1 MAEFR
6 RVCLIGVDRAAGSF
20 ALGMKRAGFSGPIAA
35 VANKPTLAA
44 CFRLG
49 IVSGGSSD
57 PAEALPGADLIVLTT
72 AGVAGSGVLES
83 VLGAADENALLV
95 DMTRD
100 KAATLKAVTESGRK
114 DLRYAGLRVL
124 GGGNDTNNYAKSDG
138 LWMAKKT
145 AILTPRGETD
155 GDAAAALSELLGAMG
170 TNAVTMDGPASE
182 RLCAQA
188 QLVPKAAALAMLA
201 GLFESEEKASLAGAL
216 LGGWLAE
223 EARETFE
230 ARKLEWI
237 GELQSGGE
245 AVRQGIDRLI
255 EQLNTVKK
263 HLAEGT
269 LADEV
274 NALIERAAQAVQT
287 EAEEAGYPIA
297 LTAGTD
303 PRSLERIAQL
313 MAGAR
318 IKLGELTRIEN
329 AAAGTYRLLL
339 GSRDECKQ
347 AVKLL
352 NRAGIQA
359 TEL

>member
-6 RVCLIGVDRAAGSF
+6 RVCLIGVDRVAGSF

-72 AGVAGSGVLES
+72 AGIAGSGVLES
-83 VLGAADENALLV
+83 VLGAADENALLM

-100 KAATLKAVTESGRK
+100 KAATLNAVLKSGRK

-124 GGGNDTNNYAKSDG
+124 GGGNDANNYAQSDG

-145 AILTPRGETD
+145 AILTPRGEAD

-170 TNAVTMDGPASE
+170 TNAVTMDGAASE
-182 RLCAQA
+182 RLFAQA
-188 QLVPKAAALAMLA
+188 QLVPKAAALAMLS
-201 GLFESEEKASLAGAL
+201 GLFESEEKATLAAAL
-216 LGGWLAE
+216 LSGWLAE
-223 EARETFE
+223 EARATLEE
-230 ARKLEWI
+230 HKLDWI

-245 AVRQGIDRLI
+245 AVRQGIDHLI
-255 EQLNTVKK
+255 EQLTAVKK
-263 HLAEGT
+263 HLAEGK

-274 NALIERAAQAVQT
+274 YALIERAAQVVQT
-287 EAEEAGYPIA
+287 EEQEAGYPIA

-339 GSRDECKQ
+339 GTRDECAR
-347 AVKLL
+347 AVNLL
-352 NRAGIQA
+352 KRAGFQA